1 MLCDGV
7 IWYRALFAK
16 ADLAKVHQDDHAL
29 AFLMICFFAYVA
41 VLLWQASNDD

>member
-16 ADLAKVHQDDHAL
+16 ADLAKVHDNDPAL
-29 AFLMICFFAYVA
+29 AFLMIGFFVYVA
-41 VLLWQASNDD
+41 VLLWHASNDD